1 MLAGNEGCGSVG
13 LHVVRYVEEGDDGLL
28 REDVEGREDVV
39 AGVLRVEERIWCR
52 VW

>member
-13 LHVVRYVEEGDDGLL
+13 LHVGRSVEEGDDGLL

-39 AGVLRVEERIWCR
+39 AGVLRIE
-52 VW
+52 